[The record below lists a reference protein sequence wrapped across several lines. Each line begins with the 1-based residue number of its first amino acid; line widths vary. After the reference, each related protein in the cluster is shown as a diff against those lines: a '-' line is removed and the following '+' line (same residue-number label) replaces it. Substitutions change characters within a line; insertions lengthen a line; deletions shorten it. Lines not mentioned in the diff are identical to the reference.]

1 MTVGSASVHVVH
13 LVYGF
18 SAGGLE
24 NVIVQLIDG
33 LPNAA
38 YRHTVVS
45 LTTVDPMFARRIQR
59 PDVELVSLHKPPGQ
73 PFVLYPRMYSLLRRL
88 KPDVLHSC
96 NLAALEFSP
105 VARLAGVPRR
115 IHAEHGW
122 DVADP
127 DGSNRK
133 FRWYRR
139 VYGCFVQGFV
149 AVSQPIHDY
158 LVHAVGLP
166 ASRVTLVVNGV
177 DTNRFRPARAGDPV
191 PPGFPFRRGE
201 HWVVGSVGRLET
213 IKNHR
218 LLVQAFVQLVQSTPA
233 ARERLRL
240 VLVGTGA
247 LESEL
252 RQMLGEAGC
261 TDLAWLA
268 GSRSDVPDLL
278 RQMDCFVMPSLAE
291 GTSCTLQEAMVS
303 ALPIIATDVGGNGD
317 VLAGG
322 QLGRLVPSGDV
333 AAMAQAIRRCWADPE
348 VARAGAAVAGAEGRA
363 RYGLGPVLTAYDRL
377 FRPGVAT

>member
-1 MTVGSASVHVVH
+1 MTAGPALVHVVH

-24 NVIVQLIDG
+24 NVVVQLIDG
-33 LPNAA
+33 LPKAD
-38 YRHTVVS
+38 YRHTVVA
-45 LTTVDPMFARRIQR
+45 LTQVDPVFARRIQR

-73 PFVLYPRMYSLLRRL
+73 PFLLYPSMYRLLRRL
-88 KPDVLHSC
+88 KPHVLHSC
-96 NLAALEFSP
+96 NLAALEFAP
-105 VARLAGVPRR
+105 VALLAGVPRR

-139 VYGCFVQGFV
+139 AYSRFVHGFV

-166 ASRVTLVVNGV
+166 AHRVTLVVNGV
-177 DTNRFRPARAGDPV
+177 DTGRFRPARAGDPV

-201 HWVVGSVGRLET
+201 HWVVGSVGRLEA

-218 LLVQAFVQLVQSTPA
+218 LLVQAFVQLVRSTPV
-233 ARERLRL
+233 ARERMRL

-247 LESEL
+247 LEAEL
-252 RQMLGEAGC
+252 RQMLAEADC
-261 TDLAWLA
+261 ADLAWLA

-278 RQMDCFVMPSLAE
+278 RQMDCFVLPSLAE
-291 GTSCTLQEAMVS
+291 GTSCTLQEAIVT
-303 ALPIIATDVGGNGD
+303 ALPIVATDVGGNGA

-322 QLGRLVPSGDV
+322 QLGQLVPSGDA
-333 AAMAQAIRRCWADPE
+333 AAMAQAIRSCWTNPG
-348 VARAGAAVAGAEGRA
+348 ARRDAAAASAVGRA
-363 RYGLGPVLTAYDRL
+363 RYGLSQVLATYDRL
-377 FRPGVAT
+377 FRPKAEV